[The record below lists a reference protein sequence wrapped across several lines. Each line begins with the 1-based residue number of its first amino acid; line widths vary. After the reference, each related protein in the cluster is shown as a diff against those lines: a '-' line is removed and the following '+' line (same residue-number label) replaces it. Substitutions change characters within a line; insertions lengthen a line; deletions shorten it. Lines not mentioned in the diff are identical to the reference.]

1 MGVGQDILKAFG
13 DGQAFGRGIAAAL
26 ACSAHGRARARVD
39 RIISED
45 QVDRTG
51 QQTMNGKNKV
61 VGEELEVS

>member
-1 MGVGQDILKAFG
+1 MDRPSAE
-13 DGQAFGRGIAAAL
+13 GIAAAL